1 MSKDEN
7 KNKTKCFIP
16 EKSPKYDENTLIS
29 PPILEKFD
37 KKRNSY
43 YTGVTI
49 DELVYYD
56 NIEKQTKDLSHN
68 MRSFHNNIKRMLI
81 CSVSDAISRS
91 LQNNLSLLDLAC
103 GQLGDLYKWYDAY
116 INFVWGIEINK
127 NNLYKKDGAI
137 NRYKNFLTQHNKND
151 LKVKL
156 TCADASLPI
165 KISKPFNI
173 VSCQFALNYFLE
185 TPEKLNGLLN
195 NVTNALRPGGYFIGT
210 VIDGQ
215 SVYNL
220 LSNGKD
226 KISGITDDND
236 LMWEIIRV
244 FPNDQPFQKYG
255 QAITMYMSSIG
266 DKPIT
271 EYLVNFDYIIEKC
284 HEYNLEL
291 VTSELFDSI
300 YNNIKQPKDIRLEWN
315 YKFTPLSDQE
325 KQLSFLNRYFIFIKK

>member
-16 EKSPKYDENTLIS
+16 EKSPKYDENTLIIL
-29 PPILEKFD
+29 PILEKFD

-81 CSVSDAISRS
+81 CSVSDASS
-91 LQNNLSLLDLAC
+91 HGLQNNQKLCLLDLAC

-116 INFVWGIEINK
+116 IGFVWGIELNK

-185 TPEKLNGLLN
+185 TPDKLNGLLN
-195 NVTNALRPGGYFIGT
+195 NVANALRPDGYFIGT

-215 SVYNL
+215 SVYNS

-226 KISGITDDND
+226 KINGITDDND
-236 LMWEIIRV
+236 LMWEI
-244 FPNDQPFQKYG
+244 
-255 QAITMYMSSIG
+255 
-266 DKPIT
+266 
-271 EYLVNFDYIIEKC
+271 
-284 HEYNLEL
+284 
-291 VTSELFDSI
+291 
-300 YNNIKQPKDIRLEWN
+300 
-315 YKFTPLSDQE
+315 
-325 KQLSFLNRYFIFIKK
+325 